1 MGSCG
6 CYPCC
11 TIHFCVDW
19 IMRKRHNFI
28 IVTITLVLYAV
39 NQLIKT
45 KISIK
50 FLRWFMSCYFN
61 DFIGS
66 ITFIAYCNVI
76 LSFCNKEMTK
86 LWQILLIIFS
96 AGLFWEYVT
105 PLFRKNTVSDIG
117 DIVAYMI
124 GGIVYWLINKILIKR
139 NFM

>member
-1 MGSCG
+1 
-6 CYPCC
+6 
-11 TIHFCVDW
+11 
-19 IMRKRHNFI
+19 MRKRHNFI

-50 FLRWFMSCYFN
+50 FLRWFMSCYVN

-76 LSFCNKEMTK
+76 LSFCNKEMTT

>member
-1 MGSCG
+1 
-6 CYPCC
+6 
-11 TIHFCVDW
+11 
-19 IMRKRHNFI
+19 MRKRHNFI

-86 LWQILLIIFS
+86 LSQILLIIFS